1 MTDNDTPPCPF
12 CGLKED
18 IYSIIDGDF
27 AAICCLGCGA
37 RGPYQEIIR
46 LPKEHQ

>member
-18 IYSIIDGDF
+18 IYSIIDGD
-27 AAICCLGCGA
+27 LHR
-37 RGPYQEIIR
+37 RGGRRVSPIA
-46 LPKEHQ
+46 K